1 MLDFGWSQM
10 MLIAAVAL
18 VVLGPKELPKVIKT
32 VTEWV
37 GKARGLAR

>member
-18 VVLGPKELPKVIKT
+18 ILLGPKELPRVIKS
-32 VTEWV
+32 VTE
-37 GKARGLAR
+37 